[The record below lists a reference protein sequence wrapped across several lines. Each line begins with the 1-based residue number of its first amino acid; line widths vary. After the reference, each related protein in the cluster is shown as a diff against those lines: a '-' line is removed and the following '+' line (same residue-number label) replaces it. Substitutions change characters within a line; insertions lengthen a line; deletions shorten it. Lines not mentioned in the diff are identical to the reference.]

1 MALRQLD
8 IVATGEDD
16 LDLGEHEDRVLHHW
30 HVAAGDDARLHSLIL
45 RAEHVE
51 GVVERVHDLERV
63 QVVVT
68 RALESC
74 LPDVDE
80 LEEDDEVKDEPEP
93 LFARVSR
100 EELRERMDK
109 DSAIDGPFIVLV
121 VASTIVAAVGLAMDN
136 TAVVIGAM
144 VIAPLVGP
152 NLLLALSTALVD
164 WRLGVRAALVNGAGS
179 GGAFL
184 LSLLVGLVM
193 SVNPEVG
200 EIAIRTQVSLADV
213 ALALAAGTAG
223 ALSVTR
229 AVDSALIGVMVAAAL
244 LPPVVVSGMLLGSGD
259 VDGAAGAGLLFAV
272 NLVCVNLAAVATF
285 ALLGLKPRL
294 WQDRQD
300 AAWVVPTAVGIWVAL
315 LLTFVSLMAWLRG
328 WAILIWPGAGG

>member
-184 LSLLVGLVM
+184 LSLLVGLVI
-193 SVNPEVG
+193 V
-200 EIAIRTQVSLADV
+200 ISL
-213 ALALAAGTAG
+213 LY
-223 ALSVTR
+223 
-229 AVDSALIGVMVAAAL
+229 
-244 LPPVVVSGMLLGSGD
+244 
-259 VDGAAGAGLLFAV
+259 AGLE
-272 NLVCVNLAAVATF
+272 
-285 ALLGLKPRL
+285 ALPFISPKHMLT
-294 WQDRQD
+294 
-300 AAWVVPTAVGIWVAL
+300 PT
-315 LLTFVSLMAWLRG
+315 
-328 WAILIWPGAGG
+328 